1 MKSSH
6 LVSMAASILLI
17 FSTVTAGAGPAV
29 MIHKTGGA
37 TPAAIWVI
45 FGCAGGVVLAAL
57 DASRR
62 QHRSLTPYEAATCG
76 VAYWFTVKP

>member
-6 LVSMAASILLI
+6 LVSMAASILLA
-17 FSTVTAGAGPAV
+17 FSTVTADAGPLASSNP
-29 MIHKTGGA
+29 KSSG

-45 FGCAGGVVLAAL
+45 FGCTGGVILAAL
-57 DASRR
+57 DANRR

-76 VAYWFTVKP
+76 VAYWFTVRP